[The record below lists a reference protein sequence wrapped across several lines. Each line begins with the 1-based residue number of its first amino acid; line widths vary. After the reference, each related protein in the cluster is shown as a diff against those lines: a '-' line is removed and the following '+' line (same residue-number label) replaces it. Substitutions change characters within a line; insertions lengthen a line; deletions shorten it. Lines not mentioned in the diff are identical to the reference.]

1 VFRNLFSK
9 QQPPPV
15 WLEDYFAAKANLP
28 TRETPLRDLRFVVL
42 DTETTGIDTKKDNL
56 LSIGS
61 LAIDDFGLNI
71 GDSIESV
78 LYQKEHKANEAILIH
93 GLRPTDIADGI
104 QVQTALVD
112 FIQHLSNS
120 VIVAHHTGF
129 DVAMLSKAIR
139 QFYPDFKMYNYQLDT
154 AKLALKIDGI
164 DPQKI
169 LIDRRQYTLDAL
181 CDRYEV
187 EMFERH
193 TAWGDAYTTGILFLK
208 LINILEKRGQTKL
221 GDFVSGRFRFFGI

>member
-1 VFRNLFSK
+1 VFKNLFSK
-9 QQPPPV
+9 QQPPPA
-15 WLEDYFAAKANLP
+15 WLEDYFAAKADLP

-61 LAIDDFGLNI
+61 LAIDDFALNV

-78 LYQKEHKANEAILIH
+78 LYQKEHKANAAILIH
-93 GLRPTDIADGI
+93 GLRPTDIADGV

-120 VIVAHHTGF
+120 IIVAHHTGF